1 MNNVSQ
7 NFIDK
12 VEKDI
17 MRVDQSV
24 DAAIDINNFKK
35 KVSNEEEEKET
46 QEATGAS
53 SAGAYSAP
61 LFSGEEPEK
70 VEAKEATS
78 SSSAGAYVT
87 NAWIAPNKKNWRGGS
102 KPQIPGGKFVQIK
115 KKCSTFPYCNQ
126 GDIKSLKLYENEM
139 VKETIS
145 KVAKKYGI
153 SETVV
158 KSIIQH
164 ELEIKQSKTSK

>member
-17 MRVDQSV
+17 RRVDQSV
-24 DAAIDINNFKK
+24 DAAIDINNLKK

-87 NAWIAPNKKNWRGGS
+87 NAWIAPNKKNWRGG
-102 KPQIPGGKFVQIK
+102 
-115 KKCSTFPYCNQ
+115 
-126 GDIKSLKLYENEM
+126 
-139 VKETIS
+139 
-145 KVAKKYGI
+145 
-153 SETVV
+153 
-158 KSIIQH
+158 
-164 ELEIKQSKTSK
+164 